1 MIQQKGG
8 GRTLQPPLFIPP
20 KPLGGHPVPLEGH
33 PVPLVG
39 DAVPLAGH
47 HVPLGNLQAPPCF
60 LDSSLHFEAL
70 FCIFIKLLMLIPGQ
84 IGSGV
89 EILIML

>member
-70 FCIFIKLLMLIPGQ
+70 FCIFFKLLMLIPGQ

>member
-1 MIQQKGG
+1 M
-8 GRTLQPPLFIPP
+8 QPPLFIPP
-20 KPLGGHPVPLEGH
+20 KARGGHPVPLEGHPVPLGGH

-60 LDSSLHFEAL
+60 LDSLLHSEPW
-70 FCIFIKLLMLIPGQ
+70 FCILFKLLMLNPGQ
-84 IGSGV
+84 IDSGV
-89 EILIML
+89 EILIIL